1 MYQKFSQIQLSWFF
15 PVVGKTKHFELGK
28 KLGSKNTQITYS
40 VSIVKNV
47 VSYFYVLLIASFV
60 EGTTKTEF
68 TDHNLK
74 LKYLNLYEN
83 YWCQ

>member
-1 MYQKFSQIQLSWFF
+1 M
-15 PVVGKTKHFELGK
+15 
-28 KLGSKNTQITYS
+28 
-40 VSIVKNV
+40 KNV

-83 YWCQ
+83 YWCQGLILLMLPMIVTHTIIVSAHFPHELNQPIKNQS